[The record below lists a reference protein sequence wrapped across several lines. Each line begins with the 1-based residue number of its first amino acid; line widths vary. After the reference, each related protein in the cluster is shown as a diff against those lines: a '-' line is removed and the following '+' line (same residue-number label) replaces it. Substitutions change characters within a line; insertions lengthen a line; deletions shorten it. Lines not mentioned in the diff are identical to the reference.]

1 MGKLRLAIVG
11 CGSITE
17 RGLLPHLMLER
28 NRVEVV
34 ALCDRSEARLKALAE
49 RFKIKKTFANFSDL
63 LSDSDAE
70 AVAIATPIPLHHQQ
84 ALAALLH
91 GRHVYVQKTITQTLG
106 EAKELIRVARERGR
120 VLSASPGQ
128 MLLPAYR
135 RAHELV
141 NSGVLGKV
149 YMAIGINLAP
159 GHEYEAL
166 RGKDLDPSWYFR
178 PGGGALRDMGIYSI
192 HAITGILGRAC
203 RVTSFTSCPV
213 PERQWN
219 RKKIQVEAPDNA
231 VLALELEQNRLAV
244 ICTAFSA
251 NPEILHWG
259 HLAISGLEG
268 TLEVRRLPDRS
279 SRYEL
284 VLRRIGEAK
293 GRREEFGTGLGE
305 EHDRLDEAHVARD
318 LLDFVDAVVCGRQA
332 GASAQRAFHAMEV
345 IEAAERSVQLALAV
359 KLSELRASKG
369 EGDV

>member
-1 MGKLRLAIVG
+1 M
-11 CGSITE
+11 
-17 RGLLPHLMLER
+17 
-28 NRVEVV
+28 
-34 ALCDRSEARLKALAE
+34 
-49 RFKIKKTFANFSDL
+49 
-63 LSDSDAE
+63 
-70 AVAIATPIPLHHQQ
+70 
-84 ALAALLH
+84 H

-141 NSGVLGKV
+141 NSGTLGKV

-178 PGGGALRDMGIYSI
+178 PGGGALRDMGIYSL

-203 RVTSFTSCPV
+203 RVTSFTSRPV
-213 PERQWN
+213 PERHWN
-219 RKKIQVEAPDNA
+219 RRKIQVEAPDNA

-259 HLAISGLEG
+259 HLAISASEGALEA
-268 TLEVRRLPDRS
+268 RRLPERS

-284 VLRRIGEAK
+284 VLRRMGQAK
-293 GRREEFGTGLGE
+293 AVYEEFGTGLGE
-305 EHDRLDEAHVARD
+305 EHDALDEAHVARD
-318 LLDFVDAVVCGRQA
+318 LLDFLDAVRDGRPA
-332 GASAQRAFHAMEV
+332 KASAEYACHALAV
-345 IEAAERSVQLALAV
+345 IEAAERSAQLGSAIEISG
-359 KLSELRASKG
+359 SE
-369 EGDV
+369 V